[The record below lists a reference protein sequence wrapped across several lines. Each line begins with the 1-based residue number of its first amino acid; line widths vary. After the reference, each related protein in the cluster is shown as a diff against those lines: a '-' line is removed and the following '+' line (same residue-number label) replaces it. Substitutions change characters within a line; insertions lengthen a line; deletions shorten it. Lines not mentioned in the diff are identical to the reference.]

1 MRARQVAIGAMSAP
15 ERRTDVFDGVLIPPA
30 STSTAACG
38 YKYYQ
43 DRNRKWPFHTN
54 AQGAA
59 LLEQLFDDAR
69 RVIAAL
75 DAAIATSAPDDAA
88 REAIVRSGVDI
99 YAKKPSIRERD
110 VTWSQTEYAHL
121 GLQREYCRFKSV
133 QRFTETWACLERAR
147 ARGVFEDVGKGGDG
161 ETRRVASLG
170 GGPGFEL
177 VAVREFFKAHFPSV
191 TLDLVSLDLEES
203 WRASAE
209 ALGLRFFQWDMRS
222 GKVAE
227 TCGGAVDFALASYV
241 YKMYMCEDDVADWF
255 ADELKDMHAAF
266 IISRDQS
273 LKTALMEKR
282 GVDVRKL
289 MALQTQRGDDRQLVF
304 SRDRVF
310 EPWSTST
317 KSARAPESSM
327 TFPNVPYEEHKTAGG
342 DQHRDRDRQ
351 RGFRGG
357 WDRRDQAYVA
367 PRDADRV
374 GKSRDSSRW

>member
-1 MRARQVAIGAMSAP
+1 MSAP

-30 STSTAACG
+30 STSTVACG

-59 LLEQLFDDAR
+59 LLGQLFDDAR

-75 DAAIATSAPDDAA
+75 DAAIVTLAPDDAA

-310 EPWSTST
+310 ETWSTST
-317 KSARAPESSM
+317 KSAHAPESSM
-327 TFPNVPYEEHKTAGG
+327 TFPNVPYEEHKTGGG

-367 PRDADRV
+367 SRDADRV
-374 GKSRDSSRW
+374 GKSRDSRRW

>member
-1 MRARQVAIGAMSAP
+1 MSAP

-59 LLEQLFDDAR
+59 LLGQLFDDAR

-75 DAAIATSAPDDAA
+75 DAAIVTLAPDDAA

-227 TCGGAVDFALASYV
+227 T
-241 YKMYMCEDDVADWF
+241 
-255 ADELKDMHAAF
+255 
-266 IISRDQS
+266 
-273 LKTALMEKR
+273 
-282 GVDVRKL
+282 
-289 MALQTQRGDDRQLVF
+289 
-304 SRDRVF
+304 
-310 EPWSTST
+310 
-317 KSARAPESSM
+317 
-327 TFPNVPYEEHKTAGG
+327 
-342 DQHRDRDRQ
+342 
-351 RGFRGG
+351 
-357 WDRRDQAYVA
+357 
-367 PRDADRV
+367 
-374 GKSRDSSRW
+374 